1 MRGRKEGN
9 LEKDKCL
16 VERNPDKRIAWLK
29 GSGKAKSYTE
39 RGTMRLGRK
48 EGHRKSDCE
57 NNKIHEE
64 FM

>member
-9 LEKDKCL
+9 LEKDYL

-29 GSGKAKSYTE
+29 GSGKAKAYTE

-48 EGHRKSDCE
+48 ERHRKSDCE
-57 NNKIHEE
+57 NYKI
-64 FM
+64 